1 MLFKFILPIF
11 LLSILA
17 VSFSCDPIHKS
28 SIQLLEKEPID
39 EVPSASGIEKIG
51 NIYYLIGDNS
61 PWLYQM
67 SNSST
72 VLRKVLLTQ
81 QDELVDG
88 VIPKSKKHDFEAM
101 CALKWNDKTALFL
114 FGSGSKWPSRN
125 TGICV
130 FTSENNGI
138 KTYDLTDFYL
148 QLMDEAKIDEEE
160 LNIEAAATLDDKI
173 YLFNRGKNKLISFK
187 VEDFIAHLEKKK
199 EKLKIKSISVDLPE
213 INGISAG
220 FSGAT
225 TDENNKGLIFTCSV
239 ENTSDWVNDGEVL
252 GSFIGYID
260 TDEMHHHVQPEAILI
275 TDKNEPL
282 LVKVESVTID
292 SQNNQDYFL
301 SLVTDSDGGISE
313 WLKVRY
319 SLVR

>member
-1 MLFKFILPIF
+1 M
-11 LLSILA
+11 A
-17 VSFSCDPIHKS
+17 VSLSCDPENKS
-28 SIQLLEKEPID
+28 SVQLLERHTID

-88 VIPKSKKHDFEAM
+88 VIPKSNKHDFEAM

-130 FTSENNGI
+130 FTSENNEI

-173 YLFNRGKNKLISFK
+173 YLFNRGKNKLVSFK
-187 VEDFIAHLEKKK
+187 IEDFIAFLEKKK
-199 EKLKIKSISVDLPE
+199 EKLKMKCVSVDLPE
-213 INGISAG
+213 INGIKAG

-225 TDENNKGLIFTCSV
+225 ADENNKRMIFTCSV

-260 TDEMHHHVQPEAILI
+260 LDEIHHHIQPEAILI

-282 LVKVESVTID
+282 LAKVESVAID
-292 SQNNQDYFL
+292 SQNNKGYFL

-319 SLVR
+319 HLVR